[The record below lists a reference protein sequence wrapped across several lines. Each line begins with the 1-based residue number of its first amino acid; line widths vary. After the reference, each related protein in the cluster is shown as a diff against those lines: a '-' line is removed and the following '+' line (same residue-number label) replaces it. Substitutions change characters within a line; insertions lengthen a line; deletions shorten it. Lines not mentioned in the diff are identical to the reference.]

1 MERVVRSIQSLL
13 GEVAYLQ
20 RSSQYLIEAIRA
32 VEETARQLDDL
43 LPFQEDQIHAAT
55 SEAVGAIRGHLDIA
69 TRFAEDWQFK
79 VQNSVTQANP
89 QIDSR

>member
-1 MERVVRSIQSLL
+1 MRSQQIVLS
-13 GEVAYLQ
+13 EVAYLL
-20 RSSQYLIEAIRA
+20 RSCEYLIEAIRA
-32 VEETARQLDDL
+32 VEQTARQLDDL

-79 VQNSVTQANP
+79 VQNSVT
-89 QIDSR
+89 